1 MCFNRFDIG
10 EDEES
15 GYVLYVEV
23 IVREVSNKMSDIEK
37 IFMFVND
44 GSGRWGPF
52 EVGFDIV
59 SGVPSDVDIFEVVCF
74 VEECVRE
81 VRVVYEWYIFIFVFD
96 AKSWVRDDNNLCVSE
111 WLYEFISIFVIE
123 DEYLIEIKVRVRD
136 DISFNLIEKRSGCDD
151 KRFVKRR

>member
-44 GSGRWGPF
+44 GSGR
-52 EVGFDIV
+52 
-59 SGVPSDVDIFEVVCF
+59 
-74 VEECVRE
+74 
-81 VRVVYEWYIFIFVFD
+81 
-96 AKSWVRDDNNLCVSE
+96 
-111 WLYEFISIFVIE
+111 
-123 DEYLIEIKVRVRD
+123 
-136 DISFNLIEKRSGCDD
+136 
-151 KRFVKRR
+151 